1 MATWTQTQAFDDAC
15 LVGGVAAL
23 IDAGSN
29 PAYAILY
36 EGATPLVTIVFS
48 QPAVTLVDHALEFD
62 QADAAGDMITEQG
75 DADTF
80 ELYNGDDVLLGTG
93 DVSDSEGDGVL
104 KISGTTGTRLYAG
117 ARAILDELK
126 IG

>member
-1 MATWTQTQAFDDAC
+1 MTWTQTQAFDDAC

-23 IDAGSN
+23 IDASTS

-36 EGATPLVTIVFS
+36 EGATELVTLVFD
-48 QPAVTLVDHALEFD
+48 QPAVALVDHALEFS
-62 QADAAGDMITEQG
+62 QASPSGDMIVTQG

-93 DVSDSEGDGVL
+93 DVTDAAGSGAL

-117 ARAILDELK
+117 ARAILDELI